1 MNANELLKAGKLNEA
16 AQALSAELRNN
27 PTEVKFRTFLFELLC
42 FMGEWDRA
50 EKQLDILSDLSKE
63 AGMGT
68 LIYRSAIQAERLRRD
83 MFDKKTFPQT
93 AVDPVNN
100 LTLNGESFESVED
113 ADPRIGARLEVFAA
127 GSYMWL
133 PFAHI
138 TSIQIDPPK
147 RLRDLIWI
155 PAILKTSPKCGGLDL
170 GEVMI
175 PALTPLAFRHSD
187 DTVRLGRQTVWED
200 MDGTAVPMGQK
211 LLLIDGEEFPILE
224 IRKLEFPASVADA
237 SE

>member
-1 MNANELLKAGKLNEA
+1 MNAKELFQAGKIEDA
-16 AQALSAELRNN
+16 MQALAAELRNN
-27 PTEVKFRTFLFELLC
+27 PTDVRSRTFLFELLALA
-42 FMGEWDRA
+42 GEWDRA
-50 EKQLDILSDLSKE
+50 EKQLDILSDLSNE

-68 LIYRSAIQAERLRRD
+68 LIYRSALQAERMRRE

-93 AVDPVNN
+93 DAEPAAQVI
-100 LTLNGESFESVED
+100 LNGAQFGTIED

-127 GSYMWL
+127 GSYLWL

-138 TSIQIDPPK
+138 TSIRMESPK

-155 PAILKTSPKCGGLDL
+155 PAILKTGPKCGGLDL

-187 DTVRLGRQTVWED
+187 NSIRLGRQTVWEQIEG
-200 MDGTAVPMGQK
+200 MAVPAGQK
-211 LLLIDGEEFPILE
+211 MLLVDGEEFPILE
-224 IRKLEFPASVADA
+224 VRTLEFPDA
-237 SE
+237 AAAAAE

>member
-1 MNANELLKAGKLNEA
+1 MNAKELFQTGKVEEA
-16 AQALSAELRNN
+16 IQALAADLRKD
-27 PTEVKFRTFLFELLC
+27 PTDVRSRTFLFELLC
-42 FMGEWDRA
+42 FMGELDRA

-68 LIYRSAIQAERLRRD
+68 LVYRSAIQAERMRRE

-93 AVDPVNN
+93 AADAITEV
-100 LTLNGESFESVED
+100 TLNGAPYSAIED

-127 GSYMWL
+127 GSYLWL

-138 TSIQIDPPK
+138 ASIRMEAPK

-155 PAILKTSPKCGGLDL
+155 PAILRTAPQCGGLDL

-175 PALTPLAFRHSD
+175 PALTPFAFRHSENA
-187 DTVRLGRQTVWED
+187 VRLGRQTVWED
-200 MDGTAVPMGQK
+200 TEGAMVPVGQK
-211 LLLIDGEEFPILE
+211 VLLIDGEEFPILE
-224 IRKLEFPASVADA
+224 VRTLEFPAATRA
-237 SE
+237 AAG